1 MWMLMSLFI
10 ALPACLVAY
19 INAKKRDEAE
29 HHHPRQEFVAY
40 PHLRMRT
47 KVLVVFVTKCQFI
60 WLSSVFAVAIFSAKS
75 WKQKEIWPRAL
86 LATDKKFHTGC
97 RLLLV
102 LIILNDLEWS

>member
-1 MWMLMSLFI
+1 MALRLRKNIFMPIRTFATAAEGSAEGAHEGGERMWMLMSLFI

-47 KVLVVFVTKCQFI
+47 KRFPWGDGNHSMFHNPH
-60 WLSSVFAVAIFSAKS
+60 AN
-75 WKQKEIWPRAL
+75 AL
-86 LATDKKFHTGC
+86 PDGY
-97 RLLLV
+97 
-102 LIILNDLEWS
+102 EE